1 MLRMSQ
7 ADYAAIRKHGEETYP
22 DECCGVLLGR
32 VEGNDLR
39 AVHAAVRCE
48 NVAATPST
56 NYAMDLRHIVR
67 LQREARAQGLVIVGF
82 YHSHPDHPPLPSPQD
97 LQDAHWSGCS
107 YVITA
112 VEQGH
117 STVTKS
123 FVLLGG
129 DETSKTLAEEPIA
142 LE

>member
-1 MLRMSQ
+1 MSQ
-7 ADYAAIRKHGEETYP
+7 ADYAAIRRHAEESYP

-32 VEGNDLR
+32 FESDDLR

-48 NVAATPST
+48 NIAESPRTQ
-56 NYAMDLRHIVR
+56 YAMDVRHVVR
-67 LQREARAQGLVIVGF
+67 LQREARAQGLAIVGF
-82 YHSHPDHPPLPSPQD
+82 YHSHPDHPPLASPQD

-112 VEQGH
+112 IEQAH
-117 STVTKS
+117 ATITKS